1 MNLFKRKP
9 KEETVSKA
17 YFDEMMALAQDAID
31 DAQQSARLSD
41 EAVQVAERQIQQE
54 RNTIGN
60 MIQRN
65 RELQT
70 QLLAARAEAEA
81 NRDDAAKY
89 REKCRRDREYHAN
102 RRQSRDKQ
110 QAEVG
115 A

>member
-1 MNLFKRKP
+1 MFEFFKRKP
-9 KEETVSKA
+9 KEDTVSKA

-60 MIQRN
+60 MLQRN

-70 QLLAARAEAEA
+70 QLLAARAEADA
-81 NRDDAAKY
+81 NHDDAEAHRARLK
-89 REKCRRDREYHAN
+89 RDREYHAN
-102 RRQSRDKQ
+102 RRQAREKQ
-110 QAEVG
+110 AAE
-115 A
+115 